1 MVLLQHLRRTP
12 LSPLLL
18 QPTGAAARG
27 RATPRR
33 GRLRPDGTLLRARDL
48 PYAKGGA
55 TATALLPSTSARP
68 TSTAIPPSGA
78 GARGGTRGGIRLHRP
93 RPGAA
98 RPGSAPSVRVWRH
111 RRGPPG
117 RRRFSGSRGTA
128 GSGGGNYRPAPAR
141 VRGYHRPG
149 PRHHGWCQEPV
160 LQLPNLPGPST
171 RRRNPAASRL
181 RVPSRLRPHAYHT
194 VAFAG
199 CAQGIVVEKMIW
211 IDQHGQPH
219 VREQRF
225 LGCSPRTCTGA
236 CDKSLSGIC
245 IG

>member
-128 GSGGGNYRPAPAR
+128 GSVGGNYRPVPAR

-149 PRHHGWCQEPV
+149 PRHHGWCREPV

-181 RVPSRLRPHAYHT
+181 RVPSRLRPT
-194 VAFAG
+194 AG
-199 CAQGIVVEKMIW
+199 RALPKL
-211 IDQHGQPH
+211 
-219 VREQRF
+219 
-225 LGCSPRTCTGA
+225 LGPGAAGHNRCTGTRGGRPPPTRA
-236 CDKSLSGIC
+236 AHNNSANEWIRASLHNC
-245 IG
+245 T